1 MLMRLAKVRWG
12 PWLRRCARC
21 GLVCGCAHEG
31 KPGIVGNAKS
41 FVEALKLGSGCA
53 TRVIARIAGSFPI
66 LTRQFG
72 VPSLICRYGSQVER
86 MHKEAPFDRE

>member
-1 MLMRLAKVRWG
+1 
-12 PWLRRCARC
+12 
-21 GLVCGCAHEG
+21 
-31 KPGIVGNAKS
+31 
-41 FVEALKLGSGCA
+41 VEALKLGSGCA

-66 LTRQFG
+66 LTRQFD